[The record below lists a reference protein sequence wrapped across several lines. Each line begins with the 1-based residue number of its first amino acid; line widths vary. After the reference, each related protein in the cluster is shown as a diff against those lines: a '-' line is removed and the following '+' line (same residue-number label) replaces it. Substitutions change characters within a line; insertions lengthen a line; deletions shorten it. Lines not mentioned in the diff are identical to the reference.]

1 MTSGSSLQLPERA
14 YSSKPRPGTLGSE
27 ATSSR
32 RPGLPGDAVHI
43 HDARG
48 RHATPPVE
56 NPVLV
61 ETYPHSRPDSRRP
74 LLVTALQNLLRL
86 RVPILYRDHSLSSQ
100 PRRREGTI
108 PTHPVL
114 FQLFACITDIGFTY
128 ICERVSPS
136 ARRLWRLVSE
146 SARAEMLKC

>member
-32 RPGLPGDAVHI
+32 RLGLTGDPVHI

-86 RVPILYRDHSLSSQ
+86 RVPILYRNHIARPFIRSVAKARYQPPRYNSNRLHVSQ
-100 PRRREGTI
+100 I
-108 PTHPVL
+108 
-114 FQLFACITDIGFTY
+114 
-128 ICERVSPS
+128 
-136 ARRLWRLVSE
+136 
-146 SARAEMLKC
+146 